1 MKRSSKE
8 KKKLG
13 TGTYADLRTRI
24 ASVMNK
30 DDHHLPHHL
39 RHQLVLFRNKTSRR
53 KQTAQAK
60 EPAEASQRQSE
71 QGKGFHSRLP
81 TLFYTTV
88 LSLTNQRLHAKY
100 FHSSGS
106 NIFATSNSAKRS
118 FVETREKETENAGR
132 RLFFSSSVERVS
144 SFLPPRFRA
153 FG

>member
-1 MKRSSKE
+1 M
-8 KKKLG
+8 LG

-30 DDHHLPHHL
+30 DDHHIRHHL
-39 RHQLVLFRNKTSRR
+39 RRQLVLFRNKTSRL

-71 QGKGFHSRLP
+71 QGEGFHSRLP

-88 LSLTNQRLHAKY
+88 LSLTNRQLHAMY

-106 NIFATSNSAKRS
+106 IKFATSNSAKRS
-118 FVETREKETENAGR
+118 FVET
-132 RLFFSSSVERVS
+132 
-144 SFLPPRFRA
+144 
-153 FG
+153 